1 MYEVLLQRSPQRRF
15 SKQDQP
21 RQTFFFDR
29 PHPAFRGRVEIRA
42 PCWQS
47 KRIHAM
53 PDQVSLVCSLTTL
66 FASLSQRSPTNFEC
80 RSRSA
85 ILPKPRTAS
94 NGDLCGDR
102 HAACARSSISA
113 QTSREERTRLGNY
126 RSAPNKMRNFS
137 ESDANRKGGV
147 PPRCWSISGSVLTPC
162 SHRSG
167 TQSAIHLRRVRL
179 KRFVRELTYFS
190 PNDPRK
196 ESLK

>member
-1 MYEVLLQRSPQRRF
+1 MVALLVVMYEVLLQRSPQRRF

-66 FASLSQRSPTNFEC
+66 FASLSQRSPPNFEC
-80 RSRSA
+80 RSRFA

-102 HAACARSSISA
+102 HAACARSSTSA

-126 RSAPNKMRNFS
+126 RSAQIRCGTSPSRMRTARAEYHHVAGPFQEVS
-137 ESDANRKGGV
+137 
-147 PPRCWSISGSVLTPC
+147 
-162 SHRSG
+162 
-167 TQSAIHLRRVRL
+167 
-179 KRFVRELTYFS
+179 
-190 PNDPRK
+190 
-196 ESLK
+196 